1 MNSYSKKL
9 RELLDDFDN
18 NKINENGIVN
28 ELWEIY
34 SDWNSEL
41 NFEPKV
47 KRLIKNYDEYFNSE
61 FDVLKNDIIIFFNNN
76 VIFHKEMLPKR
87 ISIQKNNISNINKT
101 NLDKFLD
108 KIGFNE
114 NKKLE
119 TEEDIF
125 YIWRFK

>member
-1 MNSYSKKL
+1 
-9 RELLDDFDN
+9 
-18 NKINENGIVN
+18 
-28 ELWEIY
+28 
-34 SDWNSEL
+34 
-41 NFEPKV
+41 
-47 KRLIKNYDEYFNSE
+47 
-61 FDVLKNDIIIFFNNN
+61 
-76 VIFHKEMLPKR
+76 MLPKR